1 MLSDIMPFMQCD
13 AILSPLG
20 AQKGIRGWEE
30 GKKGWRKEGVE
41 RPPVIDAHHPFFS
54 SLLSFFGLLCLICP
68 VLL

>member
-20 AQKGIRGWEE
+20 AQKEIGGWEE
-30 GKKGWRKEGVE
+30 GKKGWRKEGDE

-54 SLLSFFGLLCLICP
+54 SLFSFLGLLCLICP